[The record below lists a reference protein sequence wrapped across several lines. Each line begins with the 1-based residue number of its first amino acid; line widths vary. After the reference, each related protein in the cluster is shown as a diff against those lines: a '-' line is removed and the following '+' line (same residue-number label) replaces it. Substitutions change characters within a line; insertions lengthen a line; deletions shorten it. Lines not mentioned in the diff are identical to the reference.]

1 MNIKLI
7 YGSDTGNTEIIQQ
20 DIVDLLDKH
29 DVSVVDLADIEPSDW
44 DSHEFYILGIPTWYD
59 GDLQSDWEDYF
70 PTFEELDFNGK
81 TFTIFG
87 LGDQVGY
94 AEWFCDGVGILA
106 KAILKNGG
114 KVIGYTNKDETYDF
128 ENSLALKDKNT
139 FYGLCLDE
147 DNQPEET
154 AKRINN
160 WVKQIES
167 YINE

>member
-20 DIVDLLDKH
+20 DVVDLLDEH

-70 PTFEELDFNGK
+70 PTFQELDFTGK
-81 TFTIFG
+81 TFAIFG
-87 LGDQVGY
+87 LGDQIGY

-106 KAILKNGG
+106 EVILKNGG
-114 KVIGYTNKDETYDF
+114 KVVGYTDKDKIYDF
-128 ENSLALKDKNT
+128 EKSLALKDENT

-147 DNQPEET
+147 DNQPHET
-154 AKRINN
+154 IERLTN
-160 WVKQIES
+160 WVSKIK
-167 YINE
+167 NEF

>member
-7 YGSDTGNTEIIQQ
+7 YGSDTDNTEIIQQ

-128 ENSLALKDKNT
+128 ENSLALKDENT

-160 WVKQIES
+160 WIKQIES